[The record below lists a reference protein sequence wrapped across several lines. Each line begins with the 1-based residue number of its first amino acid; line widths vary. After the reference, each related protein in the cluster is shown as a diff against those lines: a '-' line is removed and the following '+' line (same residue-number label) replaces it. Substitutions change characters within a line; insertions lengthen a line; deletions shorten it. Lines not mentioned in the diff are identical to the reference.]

1 MHLTSYTT
9 VAPGRSRI
17 VVYSLFPEP
26 FFARGDFEE
35 KLAEHKRLMRAIVE
49 EDREMLTSLQRA
61 MASRNYVPG
70 PMSPRLERTIHHL
83 VNHNL
88 DRVFGAD

>member
-1 MHLTSYTT
+1 
-9 VAPGRSRI
+9 
-17 VVYSLFPEP
+17 
-26 FFARGDFEE
+26 
-35 KLAEHKRLMRAIVE
+35 MRAIVE

-70 PMSPRLERTIHHL
+70 PMSPLLERTIHHL